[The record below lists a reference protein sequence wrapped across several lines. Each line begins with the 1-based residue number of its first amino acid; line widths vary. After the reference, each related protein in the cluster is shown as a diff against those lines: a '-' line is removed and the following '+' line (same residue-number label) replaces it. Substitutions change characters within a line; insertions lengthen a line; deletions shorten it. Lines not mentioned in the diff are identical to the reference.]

1 MDGCHPM
8 HTANPEP
15 GPGPMQ
21 VVDTTSETE
30 ATQQGP
36 AIAEPRLHAV
46 AAAATPAHP
55 RPVPVDGRPIRILH
69 VITRLIVG
77 GAMENTLLTV
87 YGQQRD
93 PRFDVTLFSGIDLGP
108 EGNLHDEARRNGAN
122 LVLSPYL
129 TRNIHPWR
137 DARALR
143 ELVRFMRAGRYHVVH
158 THSSKG
164 GIVGRMAA
172 RLAGVPVVVHT
183 LHGLVFHD
191 YQPSWRNR
199 LYIGLKKLCAPVTD
213 QYISVC
219 EATRRGALDAGIG
232 SAERNQTVFSGMELE
247 PFLTATERIPV
258 ETARRR
264 FGLPPDVPVVG
275 KIARLFHLKGHEQ
288 FIDMAARLH
297 RERPDVHFLVVGG
310 GLLENDLKA
319 EARARGIDGVVHFAG
334 LLRPEEIPEALVAMD
349 VVVHASLRE
358 GIARV
363 LPQAYAVGR
372 PAVVFDLDG
381 APEVVDDG
389 RSGFVVPPGD
399 TAGMAARVRDLVD
412 DPERRR
418 VFAAHGRA
426 FVESEFPAARM
437 VERINALY
445 ERHLVARGLMR
456 LPDGEDATP

>member
-1 MDGCHPM
+1 M
-8 HTANPEP
+8 HTAPP
-15 GPGPMQ
+15 KSGPVPIE
-21 VVDTTSETE
+21 VVDTTATE
-30 ATQQGP
+30 HDDATG
-36 AIAEPRLHAV
+36 EPRLRAV
-46 AAAATPAHP
+46 PTAAAPAGL
-55 RPVPVDGRPIRILH
+55 RPVPTDDQPIRILH

-93 PRFDVTLFSGIDLGP
+93 PRFDVTLFAGIDLGP
-108 EGNLHDEARRNGAN
+108 EGNLHDEARRHGTH
-122 LVLSPYL
+122 LVLSPHL

-137 DARALR
+137 DVRALH

-164 GIVGRMAA
+164 GIVGRLAA
-172 RLAGVPVVVHT
+172 RLAGVPLIVHT

-191 YQPSWRNR
+191 YQSSWRNR
-199 LYIGLKKLCAPVTD
+199 FYIGMKKLCAPFTD

-219 EATRRGALDAGIG
+219 EATRRGALAAGIG
-232 SAERNQTVFSGMELE
+232 SAERNETIFSGMELE
-247 PFLTATERIPV
+247 PFLSATGRIPV

-264 FGLPPDVPVVG
+264 FGLPTGVPVVG

-288 FIDMAARLH
+288 FIDMATRLH

-310 GLLENDLKA
+310 GLLENELKA
-319 EARARGIDGVVHFAG
+319 ETRARGIDQVVHFAG

-381 APEVVDDG
+381 APEVVEDG
-389 RSGFVVPPGD
+389 RSGFVLPPGD
-399 TAGMAARVRDLVD
+399 TAGMAERVRELVD

-418 VFAAHGRA
+418 AFAAHGRA
-426 FVESEFPAARM
+426 FVEREFPAARM

-445 ERHLVARGLMR
+445 ERHLLAQGLMR
-456 LPDGEDATP
+456 QPDDGDATS